1 MVKTGIIRRFD
12 DLGRIAVPKEVR
24 KQVFGKTDLASVPME
39 FFYEKDG
46 TIIMKPVKET
56 DMNWL
61 FNGGGYME
69 VKDYLPKKIR
79 DKVENII
86 VEADFDYDK
95 NRSVQHYFVYL
106 TSGERFD
113 ATTIKEL
120 KEKARQIN

>member
-1 MVKTGIIRRFD
+1 
-12 DLGRIAVPKEVR
+12 
-24 KQVFGKTDLASVPME
+24 
-39 FFYEKDG
+39 
-46 TIIMKPVKET
+46 
-56 DMNWL
+56 
-61 FNGGGYME
+61 ME

-79 DKVENII
+79 DKVENIV

-120 KEKARQIN
+120 KEKARQINYRFHLTNKEILGLEWLLWIN

>member
-1 MVKTGIIRRFD
+1 MNGENSYYLNENGT
-12 DLGRIAVPKEVR
+12 L
-24 KQVFGKTDLASVPME
+24 
-39 FFYEKDG
+39 KDG
-46 TIIMKPVKET
+46 RVIEDLYKAIDMYENGEIVETHDILLYIVNAIRKCTIE
-56 DMNWL
+56 WL

-120 KEKARQIN
+120 KEKARQMN

>member
-1 MVKTGIIRRFD
+1 MRLLLEWKNGNKDMILENVKEYNESVHDRKIYVSYND
-12 DLGRIAVPKEVR
+12 DKENESYSMIQYMAVP
-24 KQVFGKTDLASVPME
+24 L
-39 FFYEKDG
+39 
-46 TIIMKPVKET
+46 
-56 DMNWL
+56 NWL
-61 FNGGGYME
+61 FNGGVYME

-120 KEKARQIN
+120 KEKARQMN

>member
-1 MVKTGIIRRFD
+1 MIKTGIIRRFD

-56 DMNWL
+56 DLNWL

-120 KEKARQIN
+120 KEKARQMN